1 MKKLLTI
8 AAFVVLLTTPAQAA
22 WYHDAINTVN
32 PMMYMSPKP
41 EQCGNNSACGM
52 INDKCVD
59 ARCKDASGKAIA
71 GCMKTD
77 QMIMCSAK

>member
-1 MKKLLTI
+1 
-8 AAFVVLLTTPAQAA
+8 
-22 WYHDAINTVN
+22 
-32 PMMYMSPKP
+32 
-41 EQCGNNSACGM
+41 
-52 INDKCVD
+52 VD